1 MKKDAELA
9 FYNIEAEDEI
19 LGLNNKVGEIAKV
32 EDREA
37 HQVAGHDEH
46 HDHDDE
52 HD

>member
-19 LGLNNKVGEIAKV
+19 LGLNNKIGEIAKV

-37 HQVAGHDEH
+37 VKVAGHDEH
-46 HDHDDE
+46 HDDD
-52 HD
+52 